1 MECGERRASMQ
12 RIAVVGTSGS
22 GKTTLAHRLA
32 QCLGLSHVE
41 LDALHWG
48 PNWTPVPRELFRERL
63 MQALSG
69 DAWVVDGNYSAVRDI
84 IWSRAD
90 TVVWLD
96 YSLPVVMGRVTWRT
110 LRRAATQEELWSAN
124 RERVWEAFFGRDSII
139 WWAFSTYRRRK
150 REYPALFSQPEY
162 VHLSVVHLRS
172 PREANRWLDSLLAT
186 PDGRAVA
193 ALGLRSRIASGA

>member
-69 DAWVVDGNYSAVRDI
+69 DAWVVNGNYSAVRDI

-139 WWAFSTYRRRK
+139 WWTFSTYRRK